1 VFPTLLMP
9 LIQSIS
15 WVALPV
21 IRSEFQIPADVT
33 AWVATVF
40 TLPYIIL
47 SPVYGRLSDGM
58 GKRRLILAGCLI
70 FSLGTAITV
79 FGPGLPWLMVGRAIQ
94 GTGTAGMMPLAMAYI
109 LDIFDVRSRGRAL
122 GLWSSVGPTT
132 TIFGPLLAG
141 FLVEGWG
148 WRVAIAPP
156 LLVGLLAFVVV
167 RRWIPAGLSSIQ
179 PGFLRS
185 FDWAGVGLLAGCLTG
200 LLFYL
205 SSRPITGVSPLKDL
219 RLLSITLVLSGLFV
233 WWERRRQD
241 PFVNLRIFINR
252 NFNTATFSAAMRL
265 FCLAGT
271 NFLIP
276 LYLADARQ
284 LSPSLIGILS
294 MVPQVSMAV
303 IVFWGGQV
311 SDRLGSRVPAAV
323 GLGLQ
328 TATAVLLY
336 LLPGTASL
344 WLIGVGLVMNGLG
357 GGLSLASLHRA
368 ALEGIPGSQM
378 GAAAGLYSM
387 LRFFG
392 GVLGTALAGVI
403 LQGYFDQLQ
412 PVLQAYQN
420 TFLIFVGAGILGAL
434 TSSRLH

>member
-1 VFPTLLMP
+1 MP

-21 IRSEFQIPADVT
+21 IRDEFQIQADMT

-79 FGPGLPWLMVGRAIQ
+79 FGPGLPWLMLGRAIQ
-94 GTGTAGMMPLAMAYI
+94 GVGTAGMMPLAMAFI
-109 LDIFDVRSRGRAL
+109 LDIFNVRTRGRAL

-167 RRWIPAGLSSIQ
+167 RRWIPAGLSTIQ
-179 PGFLRS
+179 PGFLRA
-185 FDWAGVGLLAGCLTG
+185 FDWSGVILLAGSLTAF
-200 LLFYL
+200 LFYL

-219 RLLSITLVLSGLFV
+219 RLLIATLVLTGLFL
-233 WWERRRQD
+233 WWEGRRSD
-241 PFVNLRIFINR
+241 PFVDLHIFRNR
-252 NFNTATFSAAMRL
+252 NFNVATLSAAMRL
-265 FCLAGT
+265 FCLAGM

-284 LSPSLIGILS
+284 LNPGLIGILS

-311 SDRLGSRVPAAV
+311 SDRLGSRWPAAV

-328 TATAVLLY
+328 TVTAALFY
-336 LLPGTASL
+336 LLPETASI
-344 WLIGVGLVMNGLG
+344 WLLVGGLILNGLG

-368 ALEGIPGSQM
+368 ALERISAQQM

-403 LQGYFDQLQ
+403 LQGFFNQSL
-412 PVLQAYQN
+412 PILQAYQN
-420 TFLIFVGAGILGAL
+420 TFLIFIGSGILGAL

>member
-1 VFPTLLMP
+1 MP
-9 LIQSIS
+9 LIQSIT

-21 IRSEFQIPADVT
+21 IRDEFQIQADMT

-47 SPVYGRLSDGM
+47 SPLYGRLSDGL
-58 GKRRLILAGCLI
+58 GKRRLVLAGCLI
-70 FSLGTAITV
+70 FSLGTAITI
-79 FGPGLPWLMVGRAIQ
+79 FGPGLGWLMLGRAIQ
-94 GTGTAGMMPLAMAYI
+94 GVGTAGMMPLAMAFI
-109 LDIFDVRSRGRAL
+109 LDIFSVRTRGRAL

-156 LLVGLLAFVVV
+156 LLVGLIAFAVVY
-167 RRWIPAGLSSIQ
+167 RWIPAGLSTIQ

-185 FDWAGVGLLAGCLTG
+185 FDWAGVGLLAGSLTMF
-200 LLFYL
+200 LFYL
-205 SSRPITGVSPLKDL
+205 SSRPITGISPLKDL
-219 RLLSITLVLSGLFV
+219 RLLGVTVALTGLFL
-233 WWERRRQD
+233 WWERRRND
-241 PFVNLRIFINR
+241 PFVNLNIFRNR
-252 NFNTATFSAAMRL
+252 NFNMATFSAAMRL
-265 FCLAGT
+265 FCLAGM

-276 LYLADARQ
+276 LYLADVRQ
-284 LSPSLIGILS
+284 LNPGLIGTLS
-294 MVPQVSMAV
+294 MVPQAAMAV

-311 SDRLGSRVPAAV
+311 SDRMGSRWPAAV

-328 TATAVLLY
+328 TVTAVLFFSLPDTVPIW
-336 LLPGTASL
+336 LLVG
-344 WLIGVGLVMNGLG
+344 GLVLNGLG

-368 ALEGIPGSQM
+368 ALEHIPAPQM

-392 GVLGTALAGVI
+392 GVIGTALAGVI
-403 LQGYFDQLQ
+403 LQAYFNLSL
-412 PVLQAYQN
+412 PTLQAYQN
-420 TFLIFVGAGILGAL
+420 TFLIFVGSGLLGAL
-434 TSSRLH
+434 ASSRVH